1 MHVPDGFLDAPT
13 TLATGALAA
22 ASVPVAL
29 RGARRE
35 LGERTAP
42 LGGLVAAFVFAAQL
56 ISFPIAAGTNAHLL
70 GGVLAAVLVGPNTAL
85 LCTTVVLLAQ
95 VLVLAY
101 GGVTGLG
108 ASMIVMDLV
117 PIVVGYAAFLLVRRL
132 CARSPGGLAAA
143 AGVGAFVS
151 VPAGAAAFAGLYVL
165 GGAAGIPLR
174 TVATA
179 VVLAHLVVGGCEA
192 VITALVV
199 RGLLAARPDLVR
211 AARIGPFGPAVP
223 VVGAAPAVA
232 TARPPRPAAE
242 PVGRVGSTGSGPD
255 PRWSR

>member
-1 MHVPDGFLDAPT
+1 MHVPDGFVDAPT
-13 TLATGALAA
+13 SLTAGVIAA
-22 ASVPVAL
+22 ASVAVAL

-101 GGVTGLG
+101 GGVSGLG

-117 PIVVGYAAFLLVRRL
+117 PIVVGYGIFLLVRRVS
-132 CARSPGGLAAA
+132 ARTATGVTTAAA
-143 AGVGAFVS
+143 VGAFV
-151 VPAGAAAFAGLYVL
+151 
-165 GGAAGIPLR
+165 
-174 TVATA
+174 
-179 VVLAHLVVGGCEA
+179 
-192 VITALVV
+192 
-199 RGLLAARPDLVR
+199 
-211 AARIGPFGPAVP
+211 
-223 VVGAAPAVA
+223 
-232 TARPPRPAAE
+232 
-242 PVGRVGSTGSGPD
+242 
-255 PRWSR
+255 